1 MLGDPLLGHGLC
13 GGLDVSLRKEVV
25 LGLIN
30 CAVEGLVSG
39 PHLLGEVRRGSYCLT
54 SGKLKG
60 RRNSLRMMENERRKM
75 KVMKRSRKSEEMLT
89 SWMALRMRR
98 TLMT

>member
-1 MLGDPLLGHGLC
+1 MGHGPY
-13 GGLDVSLRKEVV
+13 GGLDVSLREEVV
-25 LGLIN
+25 LGLIT
-30 CAVEGLVSG
+30 CWLKGLVSR
-39 PHLLGEVRRGSYCLT
+39 PHLLGEVRRGSYYLT

-75 KVMKRSRKSEEMLT
+75 KVMKRSRKSEETLT
-89 SWMALRMRR
+89 SWMAMRMRR